1 MSVHHTA
8 RRVRLGTV
16 NRDELAALVAVLA
29 PYRDQVI
36 TPTVLALAAR
46 VARLE
51 AREATAKAGEV
62 PA

>member
-1 MSVHHTA
+1 MYVHHTA

-29 PYRDQVI
+29 PYRDEVI
-36 TPTVLALAAR
+36 TPAVLALAAR

-51 AREATAKAGEV
+51 CKEAAQ
-62 PA
+62 